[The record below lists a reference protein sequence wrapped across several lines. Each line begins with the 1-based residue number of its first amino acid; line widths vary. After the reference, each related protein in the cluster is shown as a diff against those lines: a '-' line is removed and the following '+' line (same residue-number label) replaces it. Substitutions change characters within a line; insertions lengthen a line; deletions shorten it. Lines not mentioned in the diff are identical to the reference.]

1 MDEPGTASG
10 GSLFDYYL
18 FIAQPVQVAHRFHH
32 ASGQIGYAKYR
43 RSDILSNAKAGV
55 SQEIVLFSYA

>member
-18 FIAQPVQVAHRFHH
+18 FIAQPVQVAHRFITHQDKL
-32 ASGQIGYAKYR
+32 AIPNIAEATFCPTQKLGYRK
-43 RSDILSNAKAGV
+43 K
-55 SQEIVLFSYA
+55 